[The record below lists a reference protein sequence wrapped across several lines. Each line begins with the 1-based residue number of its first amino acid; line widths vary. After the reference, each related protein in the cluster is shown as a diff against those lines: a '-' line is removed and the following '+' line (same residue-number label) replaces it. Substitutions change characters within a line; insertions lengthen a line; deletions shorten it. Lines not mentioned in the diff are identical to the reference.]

1 VTHPALGIL
10 AAYLVG
16 SIPAAYIAG
25 RLGGV
30 DLRDHGSGNLGATNV
45 TRVLGWKV
53 GLPVYLFDTAKG
65 ALPVMFLPG
74 WLGVADSRGWALAY
88 GVAAILGHVRPI
100 FLLGRGGG
108 KGVATAG
115 GVFLALAPY
124 ATLVSLAVFI
134 AALTATGYVSLGSLL
149 AALALPVALLVLQGP
164 RSPVFVASALI
175 GLFVWYTHRANI
187 GRLRRGEESRFG
199 RRGRKAVDEAAPE
212 AVAARPVGERRV
224 NERSRP

>member
-1 VTHPALGIL
+1 MTHPALGIL
-10 AAYLVG
+10 AAYVVG
-16 SIPAAYIAG
+16 SVPAAFIAG
-25 RLGGV
+25 RLAGV

-53 GLPVYLFDTAKG
+53 GLPVYLFDTVKG
-65 ALPVMFLPG
+65 AVPVLFLPA
-74 WLGVADSRGWALAY
+74 WLGVAGSRGWALAY
-88 GVAAILGHVRPI
+88 GIAAIAGHVRPV

-124 ATLVSLAVFI
+124 ATLVSVAVFV
-134 AALTATGYVSLGSLL
+134 AAVAITGFVSLGSLL
-149 AALALPVALLVLQGP
+149 AALALPLSLLLLQGP
-164 RSPVFVASALI
+164 RSPVFVASVVV

-199 RRGRKAVDEAAPE
+199 RGSRRPPPAAD
-212 AVAARPVGERRV
+212 AVAAGDRRM

>member
-1 VTHPALGIL
+1 MTHPALGIL
-10 AAYLVG
+10 AGYLVG

-65 ALPVMFLPG
+65 ALPVLLLPG
-74 WLGVADSRGWALAY
+74 WLGVAGSRGWALAY
-88 GVAAILGHVRPI
+88 GVAAIAGHVRPI

-124 ATLVSLAVFI
+124 ATLVSVAVFG
-134 AALTATGYVSLGSLL
+134 AALATTGYVSLGSLL
-149 AALALPVALLVLQGP
+149 AAVALPLALLALQGP
-164 RSPVFVASALI
+164 RSPVFLASLLVAA
-175 GLFVWYTHRANI
+175 FVWYTHRANI
-187 GRLRRGEESRFG
+187 GRLRRNEESRFG
-199 RRGRKAVDEAAPE
+199 RGGRRAAAEP
-212 AVAARPVGERRV
+212 APAAGGDRRA

>member
-10 AAYLVG
+10 AAYVVG
-16 SIPAAYIAG
+16 SIPAAFIAG
-25 RLGGV
+25 KLAGI
-30 DLRDHGSGNLGATNV
+30 DLRTHGSGNLGATNV

-53 GLPVYLFDTAKG
+53 GLPVYLFDTVKG
-65 ALPVMFLPG
+65 ALPVLFLPA
-74 WLGVADSRGWALAY
+74 WLGVAGSQGWALAY
-88 GVAAILGHVRPI
+88 GIAAIVGHVRPV

-124 ATLVSLAVFI
+124 ATLISAAVFV
-134 AALTATGYVSLGSLL
+134 AAVAISGFVSLGSLL
-149 AALALPVALLVLQGP
+149 AALALPLALLVVQGP
-164 RSPVFVASALI
+164 RSPVFGASVVVS
-175 GLFVWYTHRANI
+175 LFVWYTHRANI

-199 RRGRKAVDEAAPE
+199 RGNRRPPPAAEP
-212 AVAARPVGERRV
+212 AGAGGDRRV